1 MIRRQLRSS
10 SFLMPYARALTC
22 AAALA
27 LLSAC
32 ASQSP
37 TASVDDN
44 QTAAAMQ
51 YAARARGDYTPP
63 GPPDDPWGPYI
74 HEAGKRF
81 DVPDL
86 WIRAVMAV
94 ESNGQEYQYGH
105 LIISSKGAMGLM
117 QVMPATYEDMRQE
130 YNLGDDPYDPHNNIL
145 AGAAYLRQMYD
156 MYGYPGFL
164 AAYNAGPRR
173 LDDYLSN
180 ERPLPAETRR
190 YVAMIAPQI
199 EGIYPD
205 RRSPAQAYAMNQ
217 LPVDIPPGM
226 RDGRVV
232 QVAETR
238 SRFTHHHNLRLARLP
253 EPPPPRPAPTPRV
266 FLASAGAA
274 QHQSRRHGFHLI
286 SQAMAEP
293 APDNHSAGWAV
304 QVGAYGR
311 QTQAEAAVHLAR
323 QQAHAELGSAHSIVA
338 SVHAIHAT
346 LWRARLT
353 GLSRESAVRACAALA
368 HSHDRCIV
376 LSPEAQS

>member
-1 MIRRQLRSS
+1 MTRRQLRSS
-10 SFLMPYARALTC
+10 SFLMPYARALAC

-32 ASQSP
+32 ASHSP

-51 YAARARGDYTPP
+51 YAAHARGDYTPP

-74 HEAGKRF
+74 HEAAKRF

-86 WIRAVMAV
+86 WIRGVMAV
-94 ESNGQEYQYGH
+94 ESRGQEYQDGR
-105 LIISSKGAMGLM
+105 LIISPKGAMGLM

-145 AGAAYLRQMYD
+145 AGTAYLRQMYD
-156 MYGYPGFL
+156 IYGYPGFL
-164 AAYNAGPRR
+164 AAYNAGPHR

-180 ERPLPAETRR
+180 ERPLPGETRR

-205 RRSPAQAYAMNQ
+205 HPSPAQAYAMNQ
-217 LPVDIPPGM
+217 LPIDIPPGM
-226 RDGRVV
+226 RYGRAI
-232 QVAETR
+232 QVADTR

-253 EPPPPRPAPTPRV
+253 EPPREPAPGPRV
-266 FLASAGAA
+266 LLASTGPYN
-274 QHQSRRHGFHLI
+274 HQSRRHGFHLI

-293 APDNHSAGWAV
+293 APAIHSTGWAV
-304 QVGAYGR
+304 QVGAYGHE
-311 QTQAEAAVHLAR
+311 TQAEAAVHLAR
-323 QQAHAELGSAHSIVA
+323 QQAHAELGSAHSLVA
-338 SVHAIHAT
+338 SVHAVHAT

-353 GLSRESAVRACAALA
+353 GLSRESAVRACTTLS
-368 HSHDRCIV
+368 HSHKGCIV